1 MRRVSSFFIRLRRAI
16 LLPPSFITGR
26 LSLKRVFHSRGGSL
40 FILSHFLFFQT
51 CHSFT
56 LVIFSDFSFVLWEQ
70 TQSVFH
76 SVFPSCLSLC
86 LSLMSFTLSF
96 PHVFHAHYRASF
108 TLRSFFHLSLSF
120 SGRRQSTPS
129 VSESETGFTCSS
141 LLVPLVVPLSFTMER
156 LSSSHALLLFF
167 ALSFTL
173 LTHSSTLL
181 CSLFH
186 SSHTLFYSSSLS
198 LSLFSFFL

>member
-1 MRRVSSFFIRLRRAI
+1 
-16 LLPPSFITGR
+16 
-26 LSLKRVFHSRGGSL
+26 
-40 FILSHFLFFQT
+40 
-51 CHSFT
+51 
-56 LVIFSDFSFVLWEQ
+56 
-70 TQSVFH
+70 
-76 SVFPSCLSLC
+76 
-86 LSLMSFTLSF
+86 MSFTLSF

-173 LTHSSTLL
+173 LTHSFTLLRSLFHSSHTLFYSSSLSLSLFSHTLLLFFALSFTLLTHSSTLL

-198 LSLFSFFL
+198 LSLFSHTLLLFFALSFTLLTHSFTLLRSHFHSSHSFSESTQSVYDSFH